1 MKKQT
6 EETSNFLITEKS
18 SVKDENSK
26 QNIIKPQVDLNE
38 QLDVII
44 SKYSLIKNR
53 LNKMWN
59 KLD

>member
-1 MKKQT
+1 MKKET

-18 SVKDENSK
+18 SVKSENSK